1 MVFQF
6 VSLFGFESNKS
17 LIKHGVPQGSVLGPL
32 LFLIYINDLHRAI
45 KNSHVFHFADDTNLL
60 NINNSIHILQN
71 QLNYDLKGLC
81 QWLLANRISLNTAKT
96 ELILFRKPLQA
107 IPNNLKIKINGKK
120 LYPTESIKYLGL
132 HLDEYLDGSSHCT
145 LLQTKLQRVNGM
157 IAKSRHFVNFSEIKS
172 IYHSIFSSH
181 MLYGCQIWGQ
191 TDNKYF
197 NKIKNFKIM
206 P

>member
-1 MVFQF
+1 M
-6 VSLFGFESNKS
+6 
-17 LIKHGVPQGSVLGPL
+17 
-32 LFLIYINDLHRAI
+32 
-45 KNSHVFHFADDTNLL
+45 KNSHVLHFADDTNLL

-71 QLNYDLKGLC
+71 QLSYDLKGLC
-81 QWLLANRISLNTAKT
+81 RWLSLNTAKT